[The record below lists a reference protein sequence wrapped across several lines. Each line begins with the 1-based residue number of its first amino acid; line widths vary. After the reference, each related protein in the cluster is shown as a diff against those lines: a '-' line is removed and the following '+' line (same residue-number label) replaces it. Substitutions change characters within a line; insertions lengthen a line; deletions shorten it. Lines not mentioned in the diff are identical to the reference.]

1 MATRNLSIRLAT
13 ENGKVVARE
22 LQDIGRTGEQALKR
36 IEQASVPASNQ
47 LQALSSVVG
56 GLKRV
61 FVAGAA
67 LAAGNQIFD
76 SINRAVSQTAALA
89 DLAQSIGINVER
101 LQELRYAAEQSGAS
115 ADMLDDAI
123 RTLNQRLG
131 DVASE
136 GGGAAA
142 GAFERLQIAALNAD
156 GTIRNAGDVFDEF
169 VRKLESVGS
178 EAEKAALASDL
189 FGKQAGPRL
198 VQLLSEGE
206 AGIASLSKE
215 AHAFGVVLGEDLVRQ
230 TQALEDEWNRFTQQV
245 DVAYKTIILR
255 TVNGL
260 RGLFSDPSLDEQ
272 FQDLSQKLQR
282 AANELNASQ
291 QLSNDTNGL
300 LGGRRVMQ
308 AREEVNRIKAELDA
322 VQRQILENAT
332 QEASQQRKK
341 EEAQKAYEAAR
352 KTQRDAQKPAD
363 TNAAMIAALQNE
375 RQALQLNER
384 QQFILTAERKLSSE
398 ATAAQRDQV
407 RALAGALYDEKTALE
422 ATKKAQDDYARN
434 QEVLAR
440 LETDRAAVGKTD
452 KEKFTD
458 KAVERLSPDATDDQK
473 AKAQELAAKLYD
485 EQQTADA
492 ARQVFEATRNDA
504 EKYGAEIAKLNDLLA
519 KGAIDQDTYN
529 RAVGQAKDTFHQA
542 EEGSNDFATGAKRA
556 LEDYA
561 KSATD
566 VAGQVQDAM
575 GRSLQ
580 GLEDSLVD
588 FVTTGKLNFEDLA
601 NSILRD
607 LARIAIR
614 QAIIAPLAQGLLGAG
629 VFHEGGTVGA
639 GAPSR
644 AVSPMLFATAP
655 RYHSGGIAGLM
666 PDEVPA
672 ILQRG
677 EIVIPREQ
685 AGKMGGSSSPVINM
699 TIVTRDAESFRQS
712 RGQIMGDLA
721 VSLARHKGR
730 NT

>member
-1 MATRNLSIRLAT
+1 
-13 ENGKVVARE
+13 
-22 LQDIGRTGEQALKR
+22 
-36 IEQASVPASNQ
+36 
-47 LQALSSVVG
+47 
-56 GLKRV
+56 
-61 FVAGAA
+61 
-67 LAAGNQIFD
+67 
-76 SINRAVSQTAALA
+76 
-89 DLAQSIGINVER
+89 
-101 LQELRYAAEQSGAS
+101 
-115 ADMLDDAI
+115 
-123 RTLNQRLG
+123 
-131 DVASE
+131 
-136 GGGAAA
+136 
-142 GAFERLQIAALNAD
+142 
-156 GTIRNAGDVFDEF
+156 
-169 VRKLESVGS
+169 
-178 EAEKAALASDL
+178 
-189 FGKQAGPRL
+189 
-198 VQLLSEGE
+198 
-206 AGIASLSKE
+206 
-215 AHAFGVVLGEDLVRQ
+215 
-230 TQALEDEWNRFTQQV
+230 
-245 DVAYKTIILR
+245 
-255 TVNGL
+255 
-260 RGLFSDPSLDEQ
+260 
-272 FQDLSQKLQR
+272 
-282 AANELNASQ
+282 
-291 QLSNDTNGL
+291 
-300 LGGRRVMQ
+300 MQ

-322 VQRQILENAT
+322 VQRQILENAAAET
-332 QEASQQRKK
+332 AQQRKK
-341 EEAQKAYEAAR
+341 EEAQRAYEAAR

-422 ATKKAQDDYARN
+422 ATKKAQDDYAKN

-458 KAVERLSPDATDDQK
+458 KAVESLSPTATDDQK

-529 RAVGQAKDTFHQA
+529 RAVAQARETFHQA
-542 EEGSNDFATGAKRA
+542 EEGSNDFATGARRA
-556 LEDYA
+556 LEEYA

-644 AVSPMLFATAP
+644 SVSPMLFATAP
-655 RYHSGGIAGLM
+655 RYHGGGIAGLM

-677 EIVIPREQ
+677 EIVIPKGGFRGE
-685 AGKMGGSSSPVINM
+685 GGGGSDDPPPKTSTLQPITVNM
-699 TIVTRDAESFRQS
+699 TVMTRDAESFRQS